1 MIEFITILL
10 LGTIYGLIIGIVPTA
25 GATTGLIII
34 FSFLHLFPDPYLA
47 VVFCMATVGAST
59 TGDSYAG
66 VLLGIPGANS
76 AATTMLDGHP
86 LAKQGKAN
94 LALSTAIISST
105 VNGLIWGCL
114 TFLLIPYYKNIV
126 LYMGIP
132 ELWGFTILAF
142 VCVVFISS
150 KWWVRGLI
158 ALAFGVWLGMI
169 GINPYDASDR
179 FTFGWY
185 YLADSVQIVP
195 VAVGL
200 FAIPEMIAGLKYGKI
215 SNNSFSNNN
224 NQTKEAFIEC
234 WRNRWLS
241 LRGGMIGA
249 VIGLLPAL
257 GGSISDWIAYG
268 QTVAT
273 NPNEKIPFGK
283 GNIKG
288 VIGPEGANNS
298 QKATSMIPTMLFG
311 IPGAKFAAM
320 LIALFAY
327 LNFDLGTPELLEDEK
342 FIFSL
347 TFGFLCSTILVCF
360 ICLLFN
366 KQIARVTEIPFAWY
380 FPILL
385 FLVVWTAVQYTGGWE
400 DYAILGIMTTI
411 GMLCKHYKFSRPALL
426 IGFILSER
434 IEGLTLQ
441 VTTIY
446 DINSLITRPMFIAL
460 CIAIVSVLIFGLN
473 KRTKL
478 EYA

>member
-86 LAKQGKAN
+86 LAKQGRAN
-94 LALSTAIISST
+94 LALSSAIISST

-132 ELWGFTILAF
+132 ELWGFTVLAF

-150 KWWVRGLI
+150 KWWFRGLI

-215 SNNSFSNNN
+215 SDSTFGYST
-224 NQTKEAFIEC
+224 NQTKQAFIEC
-234 WRNRWLS
+234 WKNRWLS
-241 LRGGMIGA
+241 LRGGLIGA

-273 NPNEKIPFGK
+273 NPNERIPFGK

-288 VIGPEGANNS
+288 VIERRRCKQFTESNFNDTHYVVWYPRRKS
-298 QKATSMIPTMLFG
+298 LQR
-311 IPGAKFAAM
+311 M

-327 LNFDLGTPELLEDEK
+327 LNFDLGTPELLEDER

-366 KQIARVTEIPFAWY
+366 KQIARITEIPFAWY

-385 FLVVWTAVQYTGGWE
+385 FLVVWTAVQYTGVGKTMR
-400 DYAILGIMTTI
+400 Y
-411 GMLCKHYKFSRPALL
+411 
-426 IGFILSER
+426 
-434 IEGLTLQ
+434 
-441 VTTIY
+441 
-446 DINSLITRPMFIAL
+446 
-460 CIAIVSVLIFGLN
+460 
-473 KRTKL
+473 
-478 EYA
+478 

>member
-1 MIEFITILL
+1 M
-10 LGTIYGLIIGIVPTA
+10 IGIIPTA
-25 GATTGLIII
+25 GATTGLVIT
-34 FSFLHLFPDPYLA
+34 FSFLHFFPDPYLA
-47 VVFCMATVGAST
+47 VLFCMALVAAST
-59 TGDSYAG
+59 TGDSYAS
-66 VLLGIPGANS
+66 VLLNIPGANS
-76 AATTMLDGHP
+76 AATTMLDGYP
-86 LAKQGKAN
+86 LARQGNAN
-94 LALSTAIISST
+94 LALSSAIISST

-132 ELWGFTILAF
+132 ELWAFTILAF
-142 VCVVFISS
+142 TFVVFISS
-150 KWWVRGLI
+150 KWWLRGLI

-200 FAIPEMIAGLKYGKI
+200 FAIPEIIAGLRNKALTDYTFGHTTG
-215 SNNSFSNNN
+215 
-224 NQTKEAFIEC
+224 QTKQAFVEV
-234 WRNRWLS
+234 WKNRWLS
-241 LRGGMIGA
+241 LRGGFIGA
-249 VIGLLPAL
+249 VVGLLPGL
-257 GGSISDWIAYG
+257 GGAIADWIAYG

-273 NPNEKIPFGK
+273 NPNERIPFGK

-327 LNFDLGTPELLEDEK
+327 LNFDLGTPELLEDER

-366 KQIARVTEIPFAWY
+366 KQIARITEIPFALY

-441 VTTIY
+441 ITTIY
-446 DINSLITRPMFIAL
+446 DINSLVTRPLFIVL

-473 KRTKL
+473 KRNKL

>member
-1 MIEFITILL
+1 MIEFITTLL
-10 LGTIYGLIIGIVPTA
+10 LGTIYGLIVGIIPTA

-47 VVFCMATVGAST
+47 VVFCMAVVGAST
-59 TGDSYAG
+59 TGDSYSG

-94 LALSTAIISST
+94 LALSSAIISST
-105 VNGLIWGCL
+105 VNGLIWGSL
-114 TFLLIPYYKNIV
+114 TFLLIPYYKDIV

-132 ELWGFTILAF
+132 ELWGFTLLAF
-142 VCVVFISS
+142 TFVVFIAS

-158 ALAFGVWLGMI
+158 ALAFGIWLGMI

-185 YLADSVQIVP
+185 YLADSIQIVP

-200 FAIPEMIAGLKYGKI
+200 FAIPEMLWALRNKTI
-215 SNNSFSNNN
+215 SEHTFGYST
-224 NQTKEAFIEC
+224 NQTKEAFIEV
-234 WRNRWLS
+234 WKNRWLS
-241 LRGGMIGA
+241 LRGGLIGA
-249 VIGLLPAL
+249 VVGLLPAL

-273 NPNEKIPFGK
+273 NPNERIPFGK

-311 IPGAKFAAM
+311 IPGAKFAAI

-327 LNFDLGTPELLEDEK
+327 LNFDLGTPDLLEDEK

-347 TFGFLCSTILVCF
+347 TFGFLCSTILVSF

-366 KQIARVTEIPFAWY
+366 KQIAKITETPLIWY
-380 FPILL
+380 FPFLL
-385 FLVVWTAVQYTGGWE
+385 FFVIWTAVQYTGGWE
-400 DYAILGIMTTI
+400 DYAILGIMTAI
-411 GMLCKHYKFSRPALL
+411 GIFCKYFKFSRPALL

-434 IEGLTLQ
+434 IEGLTIQ
-441 VTTIY
+441 ITTIY
-446 DINSLITRPMFIAL
+446 DFNSLITRPMFIVL
-460 CIAIVSVLIFGLN
+460 CIAIVSVLIYGLN
-473 KRTKL
+473 RRTKL